1 MRSRKTHDVIFGII
15 DVYIVT
21 AVVVKLLTL
30 LSNYISQSIKYQQHY
45 NPQYTKQLLK

>member
-21 AVVVKLLTL
+21 AVVVKLLTHAFIKL
-30 LSNYISQSIKYQQHY
+30 YFSIHQIS
-45 NPQYTKQLLK
+45 TTL